1 LLLLTLT
8 PAAYSAGM
16 SEGSESQLEPSQPEG
31 ISLDELSEA
40 FARAMGGRAEAPP
53 AEDVQPAEKVQPAE
67 DGRAV
72 EDADAVEE
80 SDEIDAC
87 GISPRSIL
95 EAMLFVGD
103 PKNLPLT
110 GPTAAAVMRDVEP
123 EEIVALTA
131 ELNERYREN
140 GCPYEV
146 VSEGAGFRLKLRRS
160 FDNLLEKFHGRIREA
175 KLSQAAIDVIAVVAY
190 QQGISAERVAQLRG
204 RPSGHVLGQLVRRQL
219 LRIERTEDKSRSA
232 RYFTTARFLQLFA
245 LTGLED
251 MPQCEELPQPTTS

>member
-1 LLLLTLT
+1 
-8 PAAYSAGM
+8 
-16 SEGSESQLEPSQPEG
+16 
-31 ISLDELSEA
+31 
-40 FARAMGGRAEAPP
+40 MGGRAETATEEAPAP
-53 AEDVQPAEKVQPAE
+53 AEDAQTAEEGRAAE
-67 DGRAV
+67 DTEA
-72 EDADAVEE
+72 AEE
-80 SDEIDAC
+80 SAELDAC

-103 PKNLPLT
+103 PKNQPLT

-123 EEIVALTA
+123 EEIASLTA

-160 FDNLLEKFHGRIREA
+160 FDNLVEKFHGRIREA

-190 QQGISAERVAQLRG
+190 QQGISADRVAQLRG
-204 RPSGHVLGQLVRRQL
+204 RPSGHVLAQLVRRQL
-219 LRIERTEDKSRSA
+219 LRIERAEDKSRSA

-245 LTGLED
+245 LSGLED
-251 MPQCEELPQPTTS
+251 MPQCEELPQPTTP